1 MVCGS
6 LKGTVVAIL
15 IWRFTAVQNQPSWS
29 QKQSARNHSFP
40 LFSELPSILRIS
52 YAKPWSL
59 LHIQI
64 QIFLQPSFKTLK
76 LQTQIRLQTSASIH
90 LRCDFIF
97 VMISTFRFFSLIS
110 PSSASDLCFIINLQA
125 SVSFSGFTL
134 VQPFP
139 QIRLT
144 FIFNL
149 NNPCS
154 FG

>member
-52 YAKPWSL
+52 YAKPWNL
-59 LHIQI
+59 LHISDSDFSSTFVQNPQASNSDLSSNFSFDSPSFVI
-64 QIFLQPSFKTLK
+64 SSSLWFQPSIFFLWFH
-76 LQTQIRLQTSASIH
+76 LQ
-90 LRCDFIF
+90 
-97 VMISTFRFFSLIS
+97 
-110 PSSASDLCFIINLQA
+110 ASDLCFVTNLQA

>member
-29 QKQSARNHSFP
+29 QKQPARNHPFP

-76 LQTQIRLQTSASIH
+76 LQTQICLQTSASIH

-97 VMISTFRFFSLIS
+97 VMISTFNFFSLIS
-110 PSSASDLCFIINLQA
+110 PSSFRFVLRHQPS
-125 SVSFSGFTL
+125 SFGFVL
-134 VQPFP
+134 WFH
-139 QIRLT
+139 LGST
-144 FIFNL
+144 FSSNSFNL
-149 NNPCS
+149 HLQS
-154 FG
+154 

>member
-110 PSSASDLCFIINLQA
+110 PSSFRFVLRHQPSSFGFVLWFHLGSTFSSNSFNLQLQ
-125 SVSFSGFTL
+125 SS
-134 VQPFP
+134 
-139 QIRLT
+139 
-144 FIFNL
+144 
-149 NNPCS
+149 
-154 FG
+154 